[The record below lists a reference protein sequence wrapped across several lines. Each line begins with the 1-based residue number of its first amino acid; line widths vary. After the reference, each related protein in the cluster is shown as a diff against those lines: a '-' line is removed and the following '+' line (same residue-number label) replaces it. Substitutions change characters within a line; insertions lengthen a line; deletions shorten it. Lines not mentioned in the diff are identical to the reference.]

1 MTNGQSMQ
9 PNLQGDEI
17 NYNDLRRRVKMLA
30 EQIVQDIPEGEIP
43 LMVCVLK
50 GAFVFFAD
58 LTRDMGDVMIE
69 TEFMAVSSY
78 GDDTESSG
86 VVEITQDI
94 GVNIAGRHVILV
106 EDIVDTGLT
115 LNYLRDILLR
125 RNPASLKICVLLD
138 KVEARKVKVP
148 INYIGFEI
156 DNVFVV
162 GYGLDYAG
170 HYRNHPWISV
180 LKESAYN
187 GEEE

>member
-1 MTNGQSMQ
+1 MEPS
-9 PNLQGDEI
+9 LEYDEI
-17 NYNDLRRRVKMLA
+17 NYNDLKHRVKMLA
-30 EQIVQDIPEGEIP
+30 QKIVEDIPEGEIP

-69 TEFMAVSSY
+69 TEFMSVSSY
-78 GDDTESSG
+78 GDEQTSSG

-125 RNPASLKICVLLD
+125 REPASLRICVLLD
-138 KVEARKVKVP
+138 KVAAREVEVP
-148 INYIGFEI
+148 IDYIGFEI
-156 DNVFVV
+156 ENVFVV

-180 LKESAYN
+180 LKESAYKDT
-187 GEEE
+187 ESE